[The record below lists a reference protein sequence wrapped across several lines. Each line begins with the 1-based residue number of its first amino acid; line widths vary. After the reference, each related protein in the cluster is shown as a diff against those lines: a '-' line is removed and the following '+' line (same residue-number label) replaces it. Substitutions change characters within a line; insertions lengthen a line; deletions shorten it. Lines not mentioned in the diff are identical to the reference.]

1 MTKRILLL
9 GSTGLLGSAIAEK
22 FQTID
27 DFQLVMPKR
36 DQLDLAN
43 FSLLA
48 DYIAEVKPELIINA
62 AGYNAVDQA
71 EDDEVECF
79 KLNAEL
85 PKVLAIN
92 AYQNGAKL
100 VQFSSDYVFDG
111 SNVDGYLESH
121 PRTGQLNKYGVS
133 KALGEA
139 NVENFTDNFWLIRI
153 SWLFGGR
160 TRPNFVRSMLNLAAT
175 NSEIPVVND
184 QIGKPTYAPD
194 VAKALEQ
201 LINEE
206 YKTGIYHLPNENSV
220 SWHDFAQT
228 IFALKNLNIKVKP
241 ILSSELARK
250 ATRPQHSTLLN
261 VKFPVLRPYEDALF
275 EYLNFLS

>member
-1 MTKRILLL
+1 MTRRILLL
-9 GSTGLLGSAIAEK
+9 GSTGLLGSAITEK

-27 DFQLVMPKR
+27 DFELVAPKR
-36 DQLDLAN
+36 DQLDLVD
-43 FSLLA
+43 FSSLA
-48 DYIAEVKPELIINA
+48 DFITEVKPDIIVNA

-85 PKVLAIN
+85 PKVLAIH

-111 SNVDGYLESH
+111 SNAEGYLESH

-139 NVENFTDNFWLIRI
+139 NVENFTDNYWLIRI
-153 SWLFGGR
+153 SWLFGTR
-160 TRPNFVRSMLNLAAT
+160 TRPNFVRAMLNLATT
-175 NSEIPVVND
+175 NSIIPVVND

-194 VAKALEQ
+194 VANALTQ
-201 LINEE
+201 LIAQE
-206 YKTGIYHLPNENSV
+206 YNTGIYHLPNENSV
-220 SWHDFAQT
+220 SWYDFARE
-228 IFALKNLNIKVKP
+228 IFALKKLDIELKP

-250 ATRPQHSTLLN
+250 ATRPQYSSLLN
-261 VKFPVLRPYEDALF
+261 AKFPVLRSYQDALF

>member
-9 GSTGLLGSAIAEK
+9 GSTGLLGSTIAER
-22 FQTID
+22 FQSQDQFELIAPNRT
-27 DFQLVMPKR
+27 
-36 DQLDLAN
+36 QLDLTD
-43 FSLLA
+43 FSVLA
-48 DYIAEVKPELIINA
+48 KVIADTMPELIINA

-100 VQFSSDYVFDG
+100 IQFSSDYVFDG
-111 SNVDGYLESH
+111 SNADGYLESH

-139 NVENFTDNFWLIRI
+139 NVENFTDNYWLIRI
-153 SWLFGGR
+153 SWLFGSR
-160 TRPNFVRSMLNLAAT
+160 TRPNFVKAMLNLAST
-175 NSEIPVVND
+175 NAVIPVVND

-194 VAKALEQ
+194 VAGALEQ
-201 LINEE
+201 LISEN
-206 YKTGIYHLPNENSV
+206 YHSGIYHLPNEDSV
-220 SWHDFAQT
+220 SWYDFARM
-228 IFALKNLNIKVKP
+228 IFRLKNLDIEVKP
-241 ILSSELARK
+241 ISSSELARK
-250 ATRPQHSTLLN
+250 AIRPKHSTLLN
-261 VKFPVLRPYEDALF
+261 AKFPVLRSYEEALF